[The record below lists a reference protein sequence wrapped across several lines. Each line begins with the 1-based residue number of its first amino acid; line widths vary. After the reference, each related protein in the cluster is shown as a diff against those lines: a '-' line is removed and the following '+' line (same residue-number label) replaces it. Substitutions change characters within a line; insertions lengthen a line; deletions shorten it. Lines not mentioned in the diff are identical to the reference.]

1 MFLCVREP
9 AVRPLTPAERNAMAN
24 TTSHPVMTRWL
35 EEVWRVFLLSRNGSR
50 FLGLARCWA
59 ARKYAR
65 REPPPFR
72 MIGGRGYCK
81 AVPQQLLIVLSSR
94 WGGSRMKA
102 FLVAMMLSSSAF
114 AQGGPISE
122 PRCLPIGRTSKG
134 DLVYSMDCRSI
145 PGLSVGTSG
154 YNPPLKVTTIPIR
167 PEPPEDNKKE
177 NSRPGQ

>member
-1 MFLCVREP
+1 
-9 AVRPLTPAERNAMAN
+9 
-24 TTSHPVMTRWL
+24 
-35 EEVWRVFLLSRNGSR
+35 
-50 FLGLARCWA
+50 
-59 ARKYAR
+59 
-65 REPPPFR
+65 
-72 MIGGRGYCK
+72 
-81 AVPQQLLIVLSSR
+81 
-94 WGGSRMKA
+94 MKA
-102 FLVAMMLSSSAF
+102 FLATMMLSSSAF

-177 NSRPGQ
+177 NPRPGQ